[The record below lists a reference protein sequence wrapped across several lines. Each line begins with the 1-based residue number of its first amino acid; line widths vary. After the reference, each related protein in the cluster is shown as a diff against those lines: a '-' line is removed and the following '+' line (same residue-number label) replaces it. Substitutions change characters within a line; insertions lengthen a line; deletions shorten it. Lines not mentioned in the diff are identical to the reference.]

1 MVFKLHKMN
10 RSFQHG
16 FITGVI
22 TVWIAVIIVEIIKQL
37 I

>member
-1 MVFKLHKMN
+1 MAFKLNNMN

-16 FITGVI
+16 FIAGVI
-22 TVWIAVIIVEIIKQL
+22 TLAVTLIIAGIINQL

>member
-1 MVFKLHKMN
+1 MAFKLNNMN

-16 FITGVI
+16 FIAGVI
-22 TVWIAVIIVEIIKQL
+22 TVWIAVIIVEIIKKL